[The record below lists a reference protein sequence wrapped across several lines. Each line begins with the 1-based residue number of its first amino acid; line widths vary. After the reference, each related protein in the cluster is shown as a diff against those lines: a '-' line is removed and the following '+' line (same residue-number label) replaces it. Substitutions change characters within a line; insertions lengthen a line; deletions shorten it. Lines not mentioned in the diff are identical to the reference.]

1 VPGQKKND
9 GSRKNVLS
17 YCFYCIFNGVTKM
30 VSAQKSLFGAKRQT
44 LWYKPSRF
52 MKTKQTSHE
61 FKVGDNAVHLSH
73 GVGIVRGIEE
83 REFGQGLKQR
93 FYILE
98 IQDNG
103 APKKVFVPIGS
114 SGQRLRPIIKMKE
127 VEEVYRILRKRDG
140 SDLDYQTWNR
150 RYREYME
157 KIHTGKVQEIAE
169 VLRALF
175 LLKHDKELSFGERKL
190 LDQAKTLLVKELS
203 LAQNILE
210 ADVERELEAIFGT

>member
-1 VPGQKKND
+1 MGKAVGKKI
-9 GSRKNVLS
+9 S
-17 YCFYCIFNGVTKM
+17 F
-30 VSAQKSLFGAKRQT
+30 Q
-44 LWYKPSRF
+44 
-52 MKTKQTSHE
+52 

-83 REFGQGLKQR
+83 REFGPGLKQR

-103 APKKVFVPIGS
+103 APKKVFVPIDS
-114 SGQRLRPIIKMKE
+114 SHTRLRPIIASDK
-127 VEEVYRILRKRDG
+127 VHEVYDILKKKE
-140 SDLDYQTWNR
+140 SSPLDHQTWNR

-157 KIHTGKVQEIAE
+157 KIHTGQVHEIA
-169 VLRALF
+169 VVMRALF
-175 LLKHDKELSFGERKL
+175 LLKHDKDLSFGERKL

-210 ADVERELEAIFGT
+210 ADVEKELETIFAN

>member
-1 VPGQKKND
+1 MNQ
-9 GSRKNVLS
+9 
-17 YCFYCIFNGVTKM
+17 
-30 VSAQKSLFGAKRQT
+30 
-44 LWYKPSRF
+44 
-52 MKTKQTSHE
+52 

-73 GVGIVRGIEE
+73 GVGVVRGIEE
-83 REFGQGLKQR
+83 REFSPGKKER

-103 APKKVFVPIGS
+103 APKKVFVPLS
-114 SGQRLRPIIKMKE
+114 TSATRLRPIIKSKE
-127 VEEVYRILRKRDG
+127 VEEVYKILRKKEPSPIDH
-140 SDLDYQTWNR
+140 QTWNR

-157 KIHTGKVQEIAE
+157 KIHTGQVHEIAE

-175 LLKHDKELSFGERKL
+175 LLKHDKDLSFGERKL

-210 ADVERELEAIFGT
+210 AEVEKELEAIFGT

>member
-1 VPGQKKND
+1 MTLEARNPVF
-9 GSRKNVLS
+9 L
-17 YCFYCIFNGVTKM
+17 
-30 VSAQKSLFGAKRQT
+30 LFGAKCQK
-44 LWYKPSRF
+44 LWYKPSRL
-52 MKTKQTSHE
+52 MKTKKSVPE

-83 REFGQGLKQR
+83 REFGQGMKQR

-103 APKKVFVPIGS
+103 APKKVFVPIGTS
-114 SGQRLRPIIKMKE
+114 NQRLRPIIKMKE
-127 VEEVYRILRKRDG
+127 VEEVYRILRKREG

-169 VLRALF
+169 VMRALF

-190 LDQAKTLLVKELS
+190 LEQAKTLLVKELS
-203 LAQNILE
+203 LAQNIQE
-210 ADVERELEAIFGT
+210 SDVEKELDAIFGT